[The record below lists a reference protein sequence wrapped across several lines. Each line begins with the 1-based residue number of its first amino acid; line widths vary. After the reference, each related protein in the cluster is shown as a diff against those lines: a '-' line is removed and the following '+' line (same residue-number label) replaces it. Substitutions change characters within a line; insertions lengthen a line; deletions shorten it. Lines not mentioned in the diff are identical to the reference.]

1 MNKIL
6 SELNALMSKMEE
18 ETSYLKKENTK
29 LKCKLEERLRT
40 PAPTYC
46 PPIHR
51 SMFFTPQR
59 DPIAL
64 SEYSWETIK
73 QICDSGMAPQLFSVG
88 DTKTV
93 TLKNGDEITVRII
106 GMYHDIDPYGQPIPI
121 TWELCDLWPERFF
134 MNKSGTNKDS
144 WEDTDMREWLHSN
157 VRSMLPDELSQ
168 IIVPAMKLTRDGG
181 DGEGMVETKDTLFLL
196 SEQEIFGRKIYSKGG
211 EGRWYEWYQ
220 QENVSYAK
228 KYPDGSFGWRW
239 ERSPYGSNSAFFC
252 LVISNGDAN
261 SNYASDSYG
270 VSFGFCT

>member
-18 ETSYLKKENTK
+18 ETINLKKENTQ

-51 SMFFTPQR
+51 NMFFMPQR

-64 SEYSWETIK
+64 TEYSWATIK
-73 QICDSGMAPQLFSVG
+73 QLCDSRMVSQLFSVG
-88 DTKTV
+88 DTKAV
-93 TLKNGDEITVRII
+93 TLKNGDEINLRII
-106 GMYHDIDPYGQPIPI
+106 GMYHDVDPYGQPIPI
-121 TWELCDLWPERFF
+121 TWELCDLWPERFY
-134 MNKSGTNKDS
+134 MNKSGTNKGS
-144 WEDTDMREWLHSN
+144 WEDTDMREWLHSK
-157 VRSMLPDELSQ
+157 VRSMLPDELGQ

-181 DGEGMVETKDTLFLL
+181 NGEDMIETRDALFLL

-211 EGRWYEWYQ
+211 EGRWYEWYR

-239 ERSPYGSNSAFFC
+239 ERAPDGSSSAGFC
-252 LVISNGDAN
+252 YVNSNGNAN
-261 SNYASDSYG
+261 SYDASSSNG